1 MRVSRHNGRSGS
13 HGTYNPKH
21 NDREFDVD
29 KADGVRDEMTPN
41 NVYWNCIDK
50 RIVRHKDLSEK
61 DLSFTEAERQFY
73 EIAYGDFLLKQNER
87 HIASRHKERCR
98 TMDDI
103 RENPKTCPE
112 ETIYQIGNID
122 SHVNPDVLA
131 KVAVEFFKE
140 HQKRY
145 GDHVHILNWSLHLDE
160 STPHIHERHVFDV
173 INQHGERCPKQEQA
187 CKEMGFEL
195 PDPGAKQGR
204 YNNRKM
210 SYDKECR
217 LLLLDICRKH
227 GLSIEEEPIYGGKE
241 YLEKQEYI
249 NDKLNSDIENKQ
261 KKLDDIDAFVKEVS
275 DIAYEKACEAMVEPI
290 VEESHKENNKVI
302 EEYKKWLMADER
314 KAPKE
319 KRTYASDR
327 ISKIQDKLTNAKAT
341 VISAIKKAFR
351 LPDRKKVYTAEIA
364 KAVKPSIMERL
375 RLAKESADKE
385 NAARSAVN
393 IERKRNNISDLER

>member
-29 KADGVRDEMTPN
+29 KADGVKDDMTPYN
-41 NVYWNCIDK
+41 IYWNCIDK
-50 RIVRHKDLSEK
+50 RLVRHKDLSEK

-103 RENPKTCPE
+103 RGNPKTCPE
-112 ETIYQIGNID
+112 ETIYQIGDKD
-122 SHVNPDVLA
+122 SHVNPDILA
-131 KVAVEFFKE
+131 KVAVEFFNE

-195 PDPGAKQGR
+195 PDPSAKQGR

-210 SYDKECR
+210 SYDRECR
-217 LLLLDICRKH
+217 QLLLDICWKH

-249 NDKLNSDIENKQ
+249 NEKLNAEIDDKQ
-261 KKLDDIDAFVKEVS
+261 KKLDDIDSLVKEVS
-275 DIAYEKACEAMVEPI
+275 DIAYEKACEALVEPI
-290 VEESHKENNKVI
+290 VNESHKENNKVI
-302 EEYKKWLMADER
+302 EEYKTWLMSDER
-314 KAPKE
+314 KAPE
-319 KRTYASDR
+319 ETRAYASER
-327 ISKIQDKLTNAKAT
+327 ISRIQERLSNAKTT
-341 VISAIKKAFR
+341 VISAIRKVFR
-351 LPDRKKVYTAEIA
+351 LPDRKKAYTAQIE
-364 KAVKPSIMERL
+364 KAVKPSIMEKL
-375 RLAKESADKE
+375 RLAKEKADKE
-385 NAARSAVN
+385 NAARSAVS
-393 IERKRNNISDLER
+393 IKRNNRDLER